1 MRPLLPLILLLLL
14 LASPGGAVAGGVL
27 QLPVEARSLALGEGH
42 LEMLEDPSSTLDI
55 AAVSKDGAARFRPLP
70 GNLAA
75 GYGSS
80 AIWLRFTLERSA
92 EARGDWL
99 LEVLPPYLDDLRLF
113 EPDGAGG
120 FRQRQAGDRQPFA
133 AREVAYRGFVFNLQ
147 VPPGRSTYYVRL
159 SSTSTLAAI
168 LSLWPADGY
177 TAEVQREYLLF
188 GIGNGLILAA
198 GIFSLCAWL
207 YIREPL
213 HLNFAL
219 LAFLQL
225 TVIFTMQG
233 FAAQYLMPRHPA
245 WADSLIGILVGL
257 GTAQTYRFFDLLLQL
272 RRHFP
277 RISAFFRMCI
287 VIALLTALSVPL
299 GWYPVMAPLLMLT
312 GLISNALAYWPC
324 RQRWRQGG
332 LGNWIEVI
340 ALGLYIGVSSVHLV
354 GILGLGPVSLALING
369 HSLVT
374 LVYLLLLEFGVLLRI
389 SDANRRHLQAEAE
402 AQRERLQREEQ
413 GRFLGMIAHELRTP
427 ISIVSASL
435 QSLEMLDSHP
445 EEPRQRRYNRIQRAV
460 QRMDGLLQACL
471 AEERMMSGRWL
482 AQVERLDLLQ
492 LSRNVLDDFSEDVRE
507 RVTIQ
512 APLAAPYIHGDK
524 VMLRVVLRNLLEN
537 ALKYGAGE
545 QPVRID
551 ITPAKEGE
559 GDGWNWRISDGGP
572 GVPPGLAEKIFE
584 KYYRVG
590 ESSGTPGLGLGLY
603 LSRRIVMQHG
613 GRLYLDTARNP
624 GASFVCWLPLTIPDH
639 LESED
644 S

>member
-1 MRPLLPLILLLLL
+1 MRPLLPLILLFLL
-14 LASPGGAVAGGVL
+14 LASPGGAFAGGEL
-27 QLPVEARSLALGEGH
+27 SLPVEAHPLDLGAGH
-42 LEMLEDPSSTLDI
+42 LEMLEDPSGKLDI
-55 AAVSKDGAARFRPLP
+55 AAVSGDAAPRFRPLP

-75 GYGSS
+75 GYGGG
-80 AIWLRFTLERSA
+80 AIWLRFSLERPAAARA
-92 EARGDWL
+92 EWL

-120 FRQRQAGDRQPFA
+120 FRQRQAGDRLPFA
-133 AREVAYRGFVFNLQ
+133 ARETPYRGFVFNLQ
-147 VPPGRSTYYVRL
+147 VPSGRSAYYLRL
-159 SSTSTLAAI
+159 ASTSTLAAI
-168 LSLWPADGY
+168 LSLWPADSHA
-177 TAEVQREYLLF
+177 AEVQREYLLF

-198 GIFSLCAWL
+198 GLFSLCAWL

-225 TVIFTMQG
+225 AVIFTMQG
-233 FAAQYLMPRHPA
+233 FTAQYLSPHHPA

-277 RISAFFRMCI
+277 RISAFFRVCI

-299 GWYPVMAPLLMLT
+299 GWYSVMAPLLMLA
-312 GLISNALAYWPC
+312 GLVSNALAYWPC

-332 LGNWIEVI
+332 LGNWVEIV
-340 ALGLYIGVSSVHLV
+340 ALGLYIGVSSVHLA
-354 GILGLGPVSLALING
+354 GILGLGPLSLALING
-369 HSLVT
+369 HFLVT

-402 AQRERLQREEQ
+402 TRRERLQREEQ

-445 EEPRQRRYNRIQRAV
+445 AEPRLRRYDRIQRAV

-482 AQVERLDLLQ
+482 AQVERLDLLRMSHN
-492 LSRNVLDDFSEDVRE
+492 LMDDFGEEVRE
-507 RVTIQ
+507 RVKIQ
-512 APLAAPYIHGDK
+512 APSDAPCVHGDK
-524 VMLRVVLRNLLEN
+524 AMLRVVLRNLLEN
-537 ALKYGAGE
+537 ALKYGAVGD
-545 QPVRID
+545 PVVIE
-551 ITPAKEGE
+551 ITPAAEAGAA
-559 GDGWNWRISDGGP
+559 GWCWRISDCGP
-572 GVPPGLAEKIFE
+572 GVPAALAEKIFE

-613 GRLYLDTARNP
+613 GRLYLDSAHSP
-624 GASFVCWLPLTIPDH
+624 GASFVCWLPLTIPDN
-639 LESED
+639 LESEA

>member
-1 MRPLLPLILLLLL
+1 MCPLLPLILLLLL
-14 LASPGGAVAGGVL
+14 LASSGGAVAGGVL
-27 QLPVEARSLALGEGH
+27 QLPAEARSLALGEGY
-42 LEMLEDPSSTLDI
+42 LEMLEDPSGKLDI
-55 AAVSKDGAARFRPLP
+55 AAVSDGAAPPFRSLP
-70 GNLAA
+70 GNLAD

-80 AIWLRFTLERSA
+80 AIWLRFTLERPA
-92 EARGDWL
+92 AAPADWL
-99 LEVLPPYLDDLRLF
+99 LEVLPPYLDDLRLY
-113 EPDGAGG
+113 EPDGTGG
-120 FRQRQAGDRQPFA
+120 FRQHQAGDRLPFA
-133 AREVAYRGFVFNLQ
+133 AREVAYRGFVFALQ
-147 VPPGRSTYYVRL
+147 VPSGRSTYYLRL
-159 SSTSTLAAI
+159 DSTSTQAAI
-168 LSLWPADGY
+168 LSLWPTEGY
-177 TAEVQREYLLF
+177 TAAVQWEYLLF
-188 GIGNGLILAA
+188 GLGNGLILAA
-198 GIFSLCAWL
+198 GLFSLCAWL

-213 HLNFAL
+213 HLNFTL

-225 TVIFTMQG
+225 AVIFTMQG
-233 FAAQYLMPRHPA
+233 FTAQYLLPDHPE
-245 WADSLIGILVGL
+245 WAGSLTGILIGL
-257 GTAQTYRFFDLLLQL
+257 GAAQTFRFFDLLLQL

-277 RISAFFRMCI
+277 RISAFFRLCI
-287 VIALLTALSVPL
+287 AIALLTALSVPL
-299 GWYPVMAPLLMLT
+299 GWYQFMAPLLMFT
-312 GLISNALAYWPC
+312 GLVGNALAYWPC

-332 LGNWIEVI
+332 LGNWLEVI
-340 ALGLYIGVSSVHLV
+340 ALGLYVGVTSVHLV
-354 GILGLGPVSLALING
+354 GILGLGPVSLTLLNG

-492 LSRNVLDDFSEDVRE
+492 LSRNLLDDFGEDVRE

-512 APLAAPYIHGDK
+512 APAAAPCIHGDK

-537 ALKYGAGE
+537 ALKYGAGG
-545 QPVRID
+545 QPVCIE
-551 ITPAKEGE
+551 ITPATEAGMA
-559 GDGWNWRISDGGP
+559 GWSWRISDGGP

-603 LSRRIVMQHG
+603 LSRRIAMQHG
-613 GRLYLDTARNP
+613 GRLYLDTARRP